1 MRMMITAAAL
11 AGLAL
16 PAGVHAA
23 PIVPSGPSTL
33 RNAGLN
39 ACLTAVSD
47 AAVSVEPCD
56 GGPRQVFLIQSA
68 GDDVMLRHNG
78 WCVLVAPGPRPVSA
92 ARLGLCKGTAE
103 ERFTATSLW
112 RDAAFILRLNRLPLQ
127 AQRVGEPPVV
137 GHAQADPGRF
147 AEWRI
152 LPPV

>member
-1 MRMMITAAAL
+1 MRMMIKAAAL

-16 PAGVHAA
+16 PAVVHAA

-47 AAVSVEPCD
+47 AAVAVEPCD

-68 GDDVMLRHNG
+68 GDDIMLRHNG
-78 WCVLVAPGPRPVSA
+78 WCVRVDSGSRPVNA
-92 ARLGLCKGTAE
+92 AHLGLCKGTAE
-103 ERFTATSLW
+103 EHFTATSLW
-112 RDAAFILRLNRLPLQ
+112 RDSAFILRVTGYPLR

-137 GHAQADPGRF
+137 GYAQADPGRF
-147 AEWRI
+147 REWRI
-152 LPPV
+152 LPPA